1 MRIAFILESGEIDS
15 TMNPKEASIS
25 SRQMYQ
31 IENNGSS
38 LLGMHKSYMMENAG
52 HGLADFI
59 ISKMGSTLS
68 GKSIVSLCGTGNN
81 GGDAIV
87 ASRHLAGYYGA
98 KVTVIILGNP
108 DEIST
113 EECSAN
119 WNLIKKMRSIR
130 IFSGTNVLESARR
143 RNFKWRYNNRW
154 NFRYGD

>member
-59 ISKMGSTLS
+59 ISKMG
-68 GKSIVSLCGTGNN
+68 ILCQGR
-81 GGDAIV
+81 A
-87 ASRHLAGYYGA
+87 L
-98 KVTVIILGNP
+98 
-108 DEIST
+108 
-113 EECSAN
+113 
-119 WNLIKKMRSIR
+119 
-130 IFSGTNVLESARR
+130 
-143 RNFKWRYNNRW
+143 
-154 NFRYGD
+154 FRYVEQETMAATQLLHPDILQGTTVQRLQ